1 LQALP
6 AVCQTYGI
14 AKPSLVLPE
23 WVIDHTS
30 ICFNNPPLADLAIN
44 PAPGLCRCEQ
54 SAGCRPTD
62 GFDTQ
67 LLLLWSKLKN
77 VMQIVVQCLNGHL

>member
-1 LQALP
+1 
-6 AVCQTYGI
+6 
-14 AKPSLVLPE
+14 
-23 WVIDHTS
+23 VIDHTS

-77 VMQIVVQCLNGHL
+77 VMQIVVQWFKRASLKYLAGAMFLCPIAADHDK